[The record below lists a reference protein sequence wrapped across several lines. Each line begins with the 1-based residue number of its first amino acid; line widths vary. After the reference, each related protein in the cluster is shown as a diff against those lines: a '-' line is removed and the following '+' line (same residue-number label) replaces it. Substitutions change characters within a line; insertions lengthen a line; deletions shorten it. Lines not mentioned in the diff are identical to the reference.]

1 MKTNCTSLVASP
13 IVSVDLNTVRL
24 AFVVLQG
31 VKASDEQF
39 SGDKNCRYVQ
49 LVRIFQ
55 LKKCYE
61 WTIGQLN
68 STNIC
73 TRLFSSVASNLI

>member
-13 IVSVDLNTVRL
+13 SVVFVDLNTVRL

-68 STNIC
+68 STKYLHAFVLLGC
-73 TRLFSSVASNLI
+73 L